1 MAWAQREVNNAL
13 SMNDLMEKAMWA
25 PDDSRDDC
33 YVCSRHFSKFRR
45 KHHCRLCGEVVCASC
60 LLKKL
65 VEETTRV
72 GLREVK
78 VCMTCLSSTN
88 ERQTKP
94 SSSSLSSSSSKLAPA
109 SHSSGAIEP
118 HAKHAM
124 DSSKSIESLA
134 KAPHHETPTIHY
146 LDDDD
151 DHHHHATL
159 RGDDDDLDNF
169 RFTVEY
175 ELDYNW
181 VYPWPRPPT
190 LRNESERLDALRALR
205 ILDTPRDDGFDSIC
219 ELATNALQCPI
230 GVISFMDDD
239 RQWFKACIG
248 LTEAAIPRDIA
259 FCAHTI
265 RSQEAMVVPDT
276 TKDPRFVQNP
286 LVTGPT
292 HIRFYAGAP
301 LIAPT
306 FGQVIGTIC
315 VMDTVPH
322 PRCEV
327 ATLEKLSTIVMK
339 KIALSSASTS
349 ANMMHGSARGSA
361 TNLRGYSSSSVST
374 VASSASSSYPNTTTD
389 PPLGNLESM
398 MLQLLS
404 KAAETQ
410 HQLATQQQ
418 PALL

>member
-13 SMNDLMEKAMWA
+13 SMSDLMEKAMWA

-78 VCMTCLSSTN
+78 VCMTCLSTTN

-109 SHSSGAIEP
+109 SHSGGAIEP
-118 HAKHAM
+118 YAKHAM
-124 DSSKSIESLA
+124 DSSKSMESLA
-134 KAPHHETPTIHY
+134 KGPRTPPHTETTIHY
-146 LDDDD
+146 DDEDD
-151 DHHHHATL
+151 DHHHATQH
-159 RGDDDDLDNF
+159 DDHDHLDNF

-175 ELDYNW
+175 ELDFNW

-190 LRNESERLDALRALR
+190 LRNEVERLDALRALR
-205 ILDTPRDDGFDSIC
+205 ILDTPRDDGFDSVC

-248 LTEAAIPRDIA
+248 LTEPSIPRDIA

-339 KIALSSASTS
+339 KIALSMPAAPSASLRAS
-349 ANMMHGSARGSA
+349 SGST

-374 VASSASSSYPNTTTD
+374 VASSTSSSYPSD
-389 PPLGNLESM
+389 PSLGNLESM

-410 HQLATQQQ
+410 HQLATQKQ

>member
-13 SMNDLMEKAMWA
+13 SMSDLMEKEMWA
-25 PDDSRDDC
+25 PDDSRDAC
-33 YVCSRHFSKFRR
+33 YVCTRHFHKFRR

-78 VCMTCLSSTN
+78 VCMTCLSMTN

-94 SSSSLSSSSSKLAPA
+94 SSSSLSSSSSTSKALAPG
-109 SHSSGAIEP
+109 SHSAGAVEP
-118 HAKHAM
+118 YAKHAM
-124 DSSKSIESLA
+124 DSSKSMDALA
-134 KAPHHETPTIHY
+134 KPTAPVSPHPHY
-146 LDDDD
+146 AHDDDD
-151 DHHHHATL
+151 PDV
-159 RGDDDDLDNF
+159 DD
-169 RFTVEY
+169 FTFTIDY
-175 ELDYNW
+175 ELDFNW
-181 VYPWPRPPT
+181 VYPWPKPPS
-190 LRNESERLDALRALR
+190 LPNETERLDALRGLR
-205 ILDTPRDDGFDSIC
+205 ILDTPRDESFDNVC
-219 ELATNALQCPI
+219 ELASNAMQCPI
-230 GVISFMDDD
+230 AVISFIDED

-248 LTEAAIPRDIA
+248 LTEPAIPRDIS

-265 RSQEAMVVPDT
+265 RSQDAMVVPDT

-306 FGQVIGTIC
+306 FGQVVGTLF
-315 VMDTVPH
+315 VMDTHPH
-322 PRCEV
+322 PHCDV

-339 KIALSSASTS
+339 KIAISMASGSS
-349 ANMMHGSARGSA
+349 RGSSNGLRA
-361 TNLRGYSSSSVST
+361 TSSSSTGST
-374 VASSASSSYPNTTTD
+374 LASSASSSYPSEVSAQ
-389 PPLGNLESM
+389 PNLESM
-398 MLQLLS
+398 MMQLLY

-410 HQLATQQQ
+410 HQLAAQKQ
-418 PALL
+418 P